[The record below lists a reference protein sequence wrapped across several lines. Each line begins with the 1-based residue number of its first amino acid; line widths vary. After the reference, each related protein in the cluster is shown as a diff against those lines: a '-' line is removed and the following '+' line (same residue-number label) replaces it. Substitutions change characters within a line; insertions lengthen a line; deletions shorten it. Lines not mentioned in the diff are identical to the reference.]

1 LFFQIEENEAKFLHT
16 NWTSDPFV
24 RRNPSYY
31 HCTPR
36 ALIGAVFF
44 MMNLAKST
52 DGTKRPPEFLERPQ
66 WQAAGIAAMEI
77 VSLGLE
83 DHGLRSHAVLNAA
96 GWAGGPNF

>member
-1 LFFQIEENEAKFLHT
+1 
-16 NWTSDPFV
+16 
-24 RRNPSYY
+24 
-31 HCTPR
+31 
-36 ALIGAVFF
+36 

-52 DGTKRPPEFLERPQ
+52 DGTKRPPECLERPQ